1 VIRRVQETPRLSVV
15 AGAFLVALLVAVL
28 VGRQTGVLA
37 RSDDTSSRAL
47 VHAIE
52 AAQASEDLSGLAEA
66 GISISVRDVG
76 LRRLITVAIQ
86 ADGRHC
92 LVARSSEPQFVEF
105 AGALTADCSANVG
118 ADPALEWTLQSDFRW
133 ADES

>member
-1 VIRRVQETPRLSVV
+1 VIRRVQETPRLSMV
-15 AGAFLVALLVAVL
+15 AGTFLVALLAIVL

-52 AAQASEDLSGLAEA
+52 AAQASEDLSGLSAA

-76 LRRLITVAIQ
+76 LRRLVTVAIQ
-86 ADGRHC
+86 EDGLHC

-105 AGALTADCSANVG
+105 AGALTADCSANLG
-118 ADPALEWTLQSDFRW
+118 ADPALEWTLQSDFKW
-133 ADES
+133 SHEN